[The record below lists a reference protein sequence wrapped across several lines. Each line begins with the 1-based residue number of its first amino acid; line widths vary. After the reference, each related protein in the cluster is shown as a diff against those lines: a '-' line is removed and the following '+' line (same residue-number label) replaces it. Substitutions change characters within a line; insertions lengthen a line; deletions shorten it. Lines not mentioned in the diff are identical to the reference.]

1 MRDRSYGNTNFT
13 VWAEACLRFYLLVL
27 LNNAPNER
35 VPVHW
40 ENRYLLPFSDL
51 DIEERNSYSAQ
62 GRKIHAATD
71 SQAVRP
77 RLECG

>member
-1 MRDRSYGNTNFT
+1 MAIPTSPYGQRRAFAFIF
-13 VWAEACLRFYLLVL
+13 WFYSI
-27 LNNAPNER
+27 NAPNER